1 MKAHGLNPR
10 IRKSPFFEVTLNYGA
25 TEFLNYGATEFH
37 PYNGMWLPVGL
48 PRCQKVA
55 VRQFRR
61 ARMSACGY

>member
-10 IRKSPFFEVTLNYGA
+10 IRKSPFFEVT
-25 TEFLNYGATEFH
+25 LNYGATEFH

-55 VRQFRR
+55 VRQYRR
-61 ARMSACGY
+61 ARMSASGY